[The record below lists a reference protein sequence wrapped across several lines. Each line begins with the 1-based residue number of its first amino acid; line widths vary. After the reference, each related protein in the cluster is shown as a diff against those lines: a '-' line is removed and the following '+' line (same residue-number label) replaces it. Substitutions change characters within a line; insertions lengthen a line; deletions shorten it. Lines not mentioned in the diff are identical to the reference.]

1 MSVRFAAAAVAFSL
15 IGAACGDDNES
26 STGDTTADTTATS
39 DTTATAD
46 TATAD
51 TTSPATDGCPA
62 EPDTA
67 LDETNGIG
75 AGAVERIFACAE
87 ATPLKAEGEPIVIGL
102 MNPEGDPAGS
112 FPEVTVASEAAV
124 DYINNE
130 LGGVGA
136 DFATGT
142 PGRPIKLE
150 VCKMTINPADSQKCA
165 NELAAKNPIAV
176 MHSINFFGNHLD
188 ILNKAGI
195 PSIIATAVTAAD
207 FTAENTFSIGGG
219 GGCLGAHT
227 GLVQFVTQN
236 LGRSKI
242 AVPWANTPPGVFCYN
257 DLEKKPLD
265 VLNGTV
271 TKTTSKL
278 AGSMPD
284 LTHIGVPIKPGQAD
298 VTPDAQKVLDFEPD
312 GIIFSAQGADCWTLV
327 NSMLKLGWT
336 PDKVDLVLSGSCL
349 DLDTMGKLG
358 DKIAGIHILGGVSI
372 LTPDALEGQLKREAL
387 IYAAA
392 MDKYAKDTTSK
403 GKGYGTQGFSTTM
416 TTWQYL
422 NAIGPDATSAQ
433 FSDALTSTSGN
444 HGFASTGISCGDA
457 PEPYIAVCN
466 SEVTVN
472 KWNGTGLE
480 PVAVDLSGVD
490 LVAGTDLDFG
500 N

>member
-1 MSVRFAAAAVAFSL
+1 MKHRSKKLSVRFVAAAIVFSL
-15 IGAACGDDNES
+15 IGAACSDDNDS
-26 STGDTTADTTATS
+26 SSSDTTPDTTATS
-39 DTTATAD
+39 DTTGEGGTE
-46 TATAD
+46 
-51 TTSPATDGCPA
+51 GCPA
-62 EPDTA
+62 EPDTT

-87 ATPLKAEGEPIVIGL
+87 ITPLKAEGDPIVIGL

-112 FPEVTVASEAAV
+112 FPEVTVASEAAIE
-124 DYINNE
+124 YINNE

-142 PGRPIKLE
+142 PGRPLKLE

-165 NELAAKNPIAV
+165 NELAAKKPVAV

-195 PSIIATAVTAAD
+195 PSIVATAVTAAD

-236 LGRSKI
+236 LGRTKI
-242 AVPWANTPPGVFCYN
+242 GVPWANTPPGVFCYH
-257 DLEKKPLD
+257 DLEKKPLN

-284 LTHIGVPIKPGQAD
+284 LSHIGVAIKPGQAD
-298 VTPDAQKVLDFEPD
+298 VTPDAQKVLDFGPD

-327 NSMLKLGWT
+327 NAMLKLGWT
-336 PDKVDLVLSGSCL
+336 PNKVDLVLSGACL
-349 DLDTMGKLG
+349 DLGTMDKLG
-358 DKIAGIHILGGVSI
+358 EKIKGIHILGGVSI

-387 IYAAA
+387 IYASA

-416 TTWQYL
+416 TTWQFM
-422 NAIGPDATSAQ
+422 NSIGADVTSAQ
-433 FSDALTSTSGN
+433 LSQAFSATSGN
-444 HGFASTGISCGDA
+444 HGFASTGISCADA

-472 KWNGTGLE
+472 QWNGSGLE
-480 PVAVDLSGVD
+480 PVAVNLSGVD